1 MGLAFAVSAALGIVR
16 QILIGATFGDGAAAA
31 AYYAAARLPETLITL
46 VAGGAL
52 TAALVP
58 VLVRESERV
67 QQRVVNTLAT
77 VVAIGVVCASVV
89 GVLGAGWLV
98 RWVVLPGSPAPTQEL
113 TIGLT
118 RLLFIQPL
126 LLALASIIS
135 ASLSAHTRFGMIAVA
150 YVSHN
155 LTIILGVYAARAFP
169 ALSVY
174 GPALGL
180 VGAAATK
187 LLLVWWGYRLTGMQ
201 LLWRWDPQLPQLR
214 TILMLAVPTALSVT
228 VNYTGTLVDTSFAS
242 RIGVTAVAALYSGW
256 LLADMPTR
264 LIGSAIGQAVF
275 PHLAHA
281 VAQQDVRQLRRLF
294 LRTTAVAVLLCI
306 PVVGM
311 LWAAGRWG
319 IALVL
324 ERGAFDATAGDRT
337 YAVLQWYAIGLPAYV
352 TTELLSRLL
361 NATHDTRTPLYTNI
375 GQLLIKSIALWVVG
389 STAGMVAVPVAHSLS
404 CIAETL
410 VLACVVWQRLARL
423 EQHSSGEQHIVSAH
437 TNAQSESG
445 AHHEDPHV

>member
-1 MGLAFAVSAALGIVR
+1 MFVRRIAVRQYGVRDAAFVMALAFAVSALLGIVR
-16 QILIGATFGDGAAAA
+16 QVLIGATFGDGAAAA

-46 VAGGAL
+46 IAGGAL

-58 VLVRESERV
+58 VLVRESEDT
-67 QQRVVNTLAT
+67 QQHIVDALAT
-77 VVAIGVVCASVV
+77 VVAIAVVCASVC

-98 RWVVLPGSPAPTQEL
+98 RWFVLPGSPAETQEL

-118 RLLFIQPL
+118 RLLFVQPL
-126 LLALASIIS
+126 LLALASIVS
-135 ASLSAHTRFGMIAVA
+135 ATLSAHTRFGMIAVA

-155 LTIILGVYAARAFP
+155 ITIILGVYAARAFP

-180 VGAAATK
+180 VSAAAIK
-187 LLLVWWGYRLTGMQ
+187 LLLVWWGYRLSGMH
-201 LLWRWDPQLPQLR
+201 LHWRWEPQMPQIR
-214 TILMLAVPTALSVT
+214 TILILALPTALSVT
-228 VNYTGTLVDTSFAS
+228 VNYTGTLIDTSFAS

-275 PHLAHA
+275 PHLAQA
-281 VAQQDVRQLRRLF
+281 VARHDTPHVRRLF

-306 PVVGM
+306 PVVAG
-311 LWAAGRWG
+311 LWIAGRWG

-324 ERGAFDATAGDRT
+324 ERGAFDTAAGNRT

-361 NATHDTRTPLYTNI
+361 NATQDTRTPLYTNI
-375 GQLLIKSIALWVVG
+375 GQLLMKTIVLW
-389 STAGMVAVPVAHSLS
+389 TAGMSLGMVAVPIAHSVT
-404 CIAETL
+404 CIAESV
-410 VLACVVWQRLARL
+410 VLACVVWRRLTQMER
-423 EQHSSGEQHIVSAH
+423 QSA
-437 TNAQSESG
+437 
-445 AHHEDPHV
+445 V

>member
-1 MGLAFAVSAALGIVR
+1 MTMFVRRIAVRQYGVRDAAFVMALAFAVSALLGIVR
-16 QILIGATFGDGAAAA
+16 QVLIGATFGDGAAAA

-46 VAGGAL
+46 IAGGAL

-58 VLVRESERV
+58 VLVRESEDT
-67 QQRVVNTLAT
+67 QQHIVDALAT
-77 VVAIGVVCASVV
+77 VVAIAVVCASVC

-98 RWVVLPGSPAPTQEL
+98 RWFVLPGSPAETQEL

-118 RLLFIQPL
+118 RLLFVQPL
-126 LLALASIIS
+126 LLALASIVS
-135 ASLSAHTRFGMIAVA
+135 ATLSAHTRFGMIAVA

-155 LTIILGVYAARAFP
+155 ITIILGVYAARAFP

-180 VGAAATK
+180 VSAAAIK
-187 LLLVWWGYRLTGMQ
+187 LLLVWWGYRLSGMH
-201 LLWRWDPQLPQLR
+201 LHWRWEPQMPQIR
-214 TILMLAVPTALSVT
+214 TILILALPTALSVT
-228 VNYTGTLVDTSFAS
+228 VNYTGTLIDTSFAS

-275 PHLAHA
+275 PHLAQA
-281 VAQQDVRQLRRLF
+281 VARHDTPHVRRLF

-306 PVVGM
+306 PVVAG
-311 LWAAGRWG
+311 LWIAGRWG

-324 ERGAFDATAGDRT
+324 ERGAFDTAAGNRT

-361 NATHDTRTPLYTNI
+361 NATQDTRTPLYTNI
-375 GQLLIKSIALWVVG
+375 GQLLMKTIVLW
-389 STAGMVAVPVAHSLS
+389 TAGMSLGMVAVPIAHSVT
-404 CIAETL
+404 CIAESV
-410 VLACVVWQRLARL
+410 VLACVVWRRLTQMER
-423 EQHSSGEQHIVSAH
+423 QSA
-437 TNAQSESG
+437 
-445 AHHEDPHV
+445 V

>member
-1 MGLAFAVSAALGIVR
+1 MFVRRIAVRQYGVRDAAFVMALAFAVSALLGIVR
-16 QILIGATFGDGAAAA
+16 QVLIGATFGDGAAAA

-46 VAGGAL
+46 IAGGAL

-58 VLVRESERV
+58 VLVRESEDT
-67 QQRVVNTLAT
+67 QQHIVDALAT
-77 VVAIGVVCASVV
+77 VVAIAVVSASVC

-98 RWVVLPGSPAPTQEL
+98 RWFVLPGSPAETQEL

-118 RLLFIQPL
+118 RLLFVQPL
-126 LLALASIIS
+126 LLALASIVS
-135 ASLSAHTRFGMIAVA
+135 ATLSAHTRFGMIAVA

-155 LTIILGVYAARAFP
+155 ITIILGVYAARAFP

-180 VGAAATK
+180 VSAAAIK
-187 LLLVWWGYRLTGMQ
+187 LLLVWWGYRLSGMH
-201 LLWRWDPQLPQLR
+201 LHWRWEPQMPQIR
-214 TILMLAVPTALSVT
+214 TILILALPTALSVT

-275 PHLAHA
+275 PHLAQA
-281 VAQQDVRQLRRLF
+281 VARHDTPHVRRLF

-306 PVVGM
+306 PVVAG
-311 LWAAGRWG
+311 LWIAGRWG

-324 ERGAFDATAGDRT
+324 ERGAFDTAAGNRT

-361 NATHDTRTPLYTNI
+361 NATQDTRTPLYTNI
-375 GQLLIKSIALWVVG
+375 GQLLMKTIVLW
-389 STAGMVAVPVAHSLS
+389 TAGMSLGMVAVPIAHSVT
-404 CIAETL
+404 CIAESV
-410 VLACVVWQRLARL
+410 VLACVVWRRLTQMER
-423 EQHSSGEQHIVSAH
+423 QSA
-437 TNAQSESG
+437 
-445 AHHEDPHV
+445 V

>member
-1 MGLAFAVSAALGIVR
+1 MTMFVRRIAVRQYGVRDAAFVMALAFAVSALLGIVR
-16 QILIGATFGDGAAAA
+16 QVLIGATFGDGAAAA

-46 VAGGAL
+46 IAGGAL

-58 VLVRESERV
+58 VLVRESEDT
-67 QQRVVNTLAT
+67 QQHIVDALAT
-77 VVAIGVVCASVV
+77 VVAIAVVCASVC

-98 RWVVLPGSPAPTQEL
+98 RWFVLPGSPAETQEL

-118 RLLFIQPL
+118 RLLFVQPL
-126 LLALASIIS
+126 LLALASIVS
-135 ASLSAHTRFGMIAVA
+135 ATLSAHTRFGMIAVA

-155 LTIILGVYAARAFP
+155 ITIILGVYAARAFP

-180 VGAAATK
+180 VSAAAIK
-187 LLLVWWGYRLTGMQ
+187 LLLVWWGYRLSGMH
-201 LLWRWDPQLPQLR
+201 LHWRWEPQMPQIR
-214 TILMLAVPTALSVT
+214 TILILALPTALSVT

-275 PHLAHA
+275 PHLAQA
-281 VAQQDVRQLRRLF
+281 VARHDTPHVRRLF

-306 PVVGM
+306 PVVAG
-311 LWAAGRWG
+311 LWIAGRWG

-324 ERGAFDATAGDRT
+324 ERGAFDTAAGNRT

-361 NATHDTRTPLYTNI
+361 NATQDTRTPLYTNI
-375 GQLLIKSIALWVVG
+375 GQLLMKTIVLW
-389 STAGMVAVPVAHSLS
+389 TAGMSLGMVAVPIAHSVT
-404 CIAETL
+404 CIAESV
-410 VLACVVWQRLARL
+410 VLACVVWRRLTQMER
-423 EQHSSGEQHIVSAH
+423 QSA
-437 TNAQSESG
+437 
-445 AHHEDPHV
+445 V